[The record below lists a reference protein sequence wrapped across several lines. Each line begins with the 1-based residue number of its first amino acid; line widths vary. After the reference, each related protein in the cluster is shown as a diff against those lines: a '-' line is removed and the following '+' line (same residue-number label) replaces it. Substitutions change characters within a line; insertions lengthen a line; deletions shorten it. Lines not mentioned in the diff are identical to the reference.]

1 MKDEDGD
8 RAGHLH
14 TDGGG
19 DESDSESSDVNGGND
34 DGNGIGKSLWC

>member
-1 MKDEDGD
+1 MEDEDGD

-14 TDGGG
+14 TDGGD
-19 DESDSESSDVNGGND
+19 DESDSDVNGGND